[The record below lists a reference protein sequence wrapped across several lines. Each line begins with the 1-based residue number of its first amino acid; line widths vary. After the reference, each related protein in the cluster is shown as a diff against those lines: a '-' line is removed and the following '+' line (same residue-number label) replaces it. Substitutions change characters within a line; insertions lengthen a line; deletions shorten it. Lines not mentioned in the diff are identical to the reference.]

1 MPPSRRNPERADAT
15 TGTLVDMP
23 PILRRSVVI
32 RASFLLVAILV
43 LTTGTASARTADA
56 VPSAVAGGADDEPTA
71 GWEWPLEPPVRLTEP
86 FRAPPTPYAAGHRG
100 IDLAAPPGTLVRAA
114 ADGVVAFAGPV
125 AGRGVLS
132 IDHGDGVVSAIEPV
146 AASVAVGDPVTAGS
160 RVAVTTEG
168 GHCDGRCVHFGVR
181 VHGEYVS
188 PLLFLGGLPRAVLLP
203 LSG

>member
-1 MPPSRRNPERADAT
+1 MAPTP
-15 TGTLVDMP
+15 
-23 PILRRSVVI
+23 RRSVPI
-32 RASFLLVAILV
+32 RASLLLIALLVLA
-43 LTTGTASARTADA
+43 TATSNAL
-56 VPSAVAGGADDEPTA
+56 SAVAFAPAASPGSRSSSATA
-71 GWEWPLEPPVRLTEP
+71 AWEWPIEPPVRLLEP
-86 FRAPPTPYAAGHRG
+86 FRAPPTPYSAGHRG
-100 IDLAAPPGTLVRAA
+100 IDLVAPPEGIVRAA

-146 AASVAVGDPVTAGS
+146 VASVAVGDRVLAGEV
-160 RVAVTTEG
+160 VAVTARG

-203 LSG
+203 MG

>member
-1 MPPSRRNPERADAT
+1 MALVPRRTAM
-15 TGTLVDMP
+15 V
-23 PILRRSVVI
+23 
-32 RASFLLVAILV
+32 RASLLLVASLV
-43 LTTGTASARTADA
+43 LSAGPASARTPETVLSDA
-56 VPSAVAGGADDEPTA
+56 TVGVGGGEPTV
-71 GWEWPLEPPVRLTEP
+71 GWEWPLAPPVRLTEP

-100 IDLAAPPGTLVRAA
+100 IDLAAPPGALVRAA

-146 AASVAVGDPVTAGS
+146 AASVGVGD
-160 RVAVTTEG
+160 RVAAGDEVAVATAG

-181 VHGEYVS
+181 VRGEYVS

-203 LSG
+203 LRD